1 MGRKSTAQKLLDGLP
16 PHDAHDRT
24 LLVLYDFHGG
34 PPHPRFY
41 ANLHRIT
48 ELTSDDSSLVQYS
61 AYKTSS
67 LRAALAAHA
76 LASRMGAET
85 AIFEGAER
93 SPDDLRRRLKEA
105 QEESEEE
112 KNMPAQKS

>member
-1 MGRKSTAQKLLDGLP
+1 
-16 PHDAHDRT
+16 
-24 LLVLYDFHGG
+24 
-34 PPHPRFY
+34 
-41 ANLHRIT
+41 
-48 ELTSDDSSLVQYS
+48 
-61 AYKTSS
+61 
-67 LRAALAAHA
+67 
-76 LASRMGAET
+76 MGAET